1 MKYKVFKI
9 KITDKCNRQC
19 YFCIFN
25 SNSCEM
31 SSEQFKF
38 IIDLLHNDK
47 DIDFDKLHINGGEP
61 LIHHSFV
68 EMSQYAKELYPD
80 KIFVLGTNAIPLD
93 NNPEL
98 LSFVC
103 KNYQEIVI
111 GCDDEHQNIDILFR
125 VIPRIRELSEDI
137 TIVINSVIEYT
148 SQSTFKKIEELKDK
162 YEIITVC
169 NHICH
174 IKKGLPINKLTRGV
188 CKNKN
193 SVLLIQE
200 NGDFYRCFNCSVP
213 DDKEGNIFDKDF
225 LLKVKKCNTGY
236 YSYCP
241 WCTHYE

>member
-1 MKYKVFKI
+1 MEWINLAALVIIPILAVIIAQNLQDRSEKRKDKMRVFSHLMSYRSFGYV
-9 KITDKCNRQC
+9 DQYSVNV
-19 YFCIFN
+19 FN
-25 SNSCEM
+25 SVPIV
-31 SSEQFKF
+31 FY
-38 IIDLLHNDK
+38 DDK
-47 DIDFDKLHINGGEP
+47 E
-61 LIHHSFV
+61 
-68 EMSQYAKELYPD
+68 
-80 KIFVLGTNAIPLD
+80 
-93 NNPEL
+93 
-98 LSFVC
+98 
-103 KNYQEIVI
+103 
-111 GCDDEHQNIDILFR
+111 
-125 VIPRIRELSEDI
+125 
-137 TIVINSVIEYT
+137 VIEKYT